1 MGVDNQFG
9 FEIDF
14 LPVGEGAKSGD
25 AICLRWGHLGKP
37 DEQNV
42 MVVDGG
48 FAENAKD
55 IVKHLRHYYNTA
67 TIDYAVVSH
76 PHADHMNGIKA
87 MLEDETNR
95 VSIDALLM
103 INPMGHIKIDEFN
116 AKSLKVS
123 SVRRRLESDLSTAK
137 EILELAKKN
146 KISHY
151 EPFADWDEV
160 DLGFGVRMRVLNP
173 TKGYY
178 EELLASFTSTP
189 TNGDRDGSGRLQ
201 YTGGHIDAR
210 KATLTDEGETSAE
223 NDASIVLCLTL
234 PSGEIILLTGDAG
247 IDALNRSVRKA
258 IKCGINLPQNIRIFK
273 VPHHGSIQNLG
284 ETVLN
289 GIVGDPKISES
300 RSKAYAMIMVS
311 KNPAKGHPDKT
322 VTNALWERNCE
333 PYKTGGNIR
342 CYSIGKCPDRGW
354 APAKSIEY
362 YPEVDE
368 VR

>member
-1 MGVDNQFG
+1 MDIDNQFG

-14 LPVGEGAKSGD
+14 LPVGEGMKSGD
-25 AICLRWGHLGKP
+25 AICLRWGRLGVP
-37 DEQNV
+37 DEQYV

-48 FAENAKD
+48 FAVNAKA
-55 IVKHLRHYYNTA
+55 IVDHLRHYYKTA

-87 MLEDETNR
+87 MLEDEVTR
-95 VSIDALLM
+95 VSVDNLLM
-103 INPMGHIKIDEFN
+103 IDPMGHIKIDEFN
-116 AKSLKVS
+116 VKSLKVS

-137 EILELAKKN
+137 EILQLAKKN
-146 KISHY
+146 KITHY

-173 TKGYY
+173 TKAYY

-189 TNGDRDGSGRLQ
+189 TKGDRDGSGRLQ
-201 YTGGHIDAR
+201 YTGGQIDAT

-234 PSGEIILLTGDAG
+234 PSCEIILLTGDAG
-247 IDALNRSVRKA
+247 IDALNRSASKA
-258 IKCGINLPQNIRIFK
+258 MKCGINLAENIRIFK

-284 ETVLN
+284 ETVLDE
-289 GIVGDPKISES
+289 IVGDFKISKS
-300 RSKAYAMIMVS
+300 RSNAYAMIMVS

-322 VTNALWERNCE
+322 VTNALWERNCV
-333 PYKTGGNIR
+333 PYKTGGDIL
-342 CYSIGKCPDRGW
+342 CYSIGKCPSRGW
-354 APAKSIEY
+354 KPAESIKY
-362 YPEVDE
+362 YPKVDA
-368 VR
+368 VK